1 MGFWFVAKLYI
12 PFHSGRNGRKISYR
26 FEVTPHSTLYQISGC
41 FGAFQPIS
49 GEMDISAD
57 SRRDGH
63 FGRYTFWGNFF
74 FFCFSLLTSVPLI
87 LSLRFSLLST
97 SLISLPPAAASQL
110 SLRRLAGHSSL
121 SSPALSPS
129 LQPLFRLWAHCL
141 PPSHNHFLSQPLKFG
156 QKLTSK
162 NISLSLGWWSW
173 EIVEHLGLNWGK
185 DRAIFVSNFCDPLSV
200 FVVIMFLLLWLWLLW
215 LWLWLNFIYEL

>member
-74 FFCFSLLTSVPLI
+74 FFLF
-87 LSLRFSLLST
+87 LSFNLGTPNSK
-97 SLISLPPAAASQL
+97 
-110 SLRRLAGHSSL
+110 SSF
-121 SSPALSPS
+121 LSPLDFS
-129 LQPLFRLWAHCL
+129 DLSASSSCQLTLTPAVNRPLQPL
-141 PPSHNHFLSQPLKFG
+141 
-156 QKLTSK
+156 
-162 NISLSLGWWSW
+162 
-173 EIVEHLGLNWGK
+173 
-185 DRAIFVSNFCDPLSV
+185 VSSP
-200 FVVIMFLLLWLWLLW
+200 
-215 LWLWLNFIYEL
+215 